1 MELPWLAFTYL
12 YLLEASTNQNIFGL
26 YSGLEAV
33 TKSLVQFISILSNL
47 WNSSVVL

>member
-1 MELPWLAFTYL
+1 MELPWLTFTYL

-33 TKSLVQFISILSNL
+33 NKSL
-47 WNSSVVL
+47 NSF